1 MADIYCDQETPDYVQ
16 FECGSELGGIVGV
29 GLIAPDQSP
38 SEVNLEDEAW
48 WTNGVSS
55 SPQIAWII
63 KDTRGT
69 LAAGTPTEEEGFGL
83 VPTQRT
89 GDDRELTF
97 EVQGVADNRD
107 FWASVNKRTNW
118 KLVYITASGTGF
130 YVENVSL
137 YGSEMIEQSIK
148 TRMRWSVSAKWS
160 TDMTPALP
168 FEAPEDLFTS

>member
-1 MADIYCDQETPDYVQ
+1 MADLFCDQETPDYVQ
-16 FECGSELGGIVGV
+16 FECGSELGGIVGI
-29 GLIAPDQSP
+29 GIIAPDATPTPEQ
-38 SEVNLEDEAW
+38 LADETW
-48 WTNGVSS
+48 WTASIAS
-55 SPQIAWII
+55 SPQIAWVV

-69 LAAGTPTEEEGFGL
+69 LAAGTPVEEEGFGL

-97 EVQGVADNRD
+97 EVQGVADNRT

-118 KLVYITASGTGF
+118 SLVYVTASGTAF
-130 YVENVSL
+130 YVEDVSI

-168 FEAPEDLFTS
+168 FEAPEGLFTS